1 MTRTTRWGRLV
12 AAARALVVVAI
23 GVLMFAGSR
32 DVALGPVYPAN
43 GAALREPPHQVSLT
57 FDAPVRPE
65 QIHIGVS
72 DGRGNLVPSGAPV
85 VDGTAINEP
94 VTIQADG
101 DYVLAYHV
109 VLADGRTFTGTNRFR
124 VSSSLAS
131 PAAPADATPADA
143 AQPAAGG
150 HDHFGSDPL
159 SVGLTVVAAGCVIAL
174 LVMLIHRPRPRRS

>member
-1 MTRTTRWGRLV
+1 MTRSTRWGRLV
-12 AAARALVVVAI
+12 AAAGALVVVAI
-23 GVLMFAGSR
+23 GVLMFAGSG
-32 DVALGPVYPAN
+32 DVALGPVYPAD

-72 DGRGNLVPSGAPV
+72 DGRGRLVPSGAPAV
-85 VDGTAINEP
+85 EGTAIKTP

-109 VLADGRTFTGTNRFR
+109 VLAGGRTFTGTNRFR

-131 PAAPADATPADA
+131 AAAPADA

-159 SVGLTVVAAGCVIAL
+159 SVGLTVVAAGSVIAL
-174 LVMLIHRPRPRRS
+174 LVMLIHRPQPRRS

>member
-1 MTRTTRWGRLV
+1 MNRTTRWGRL
-12 AAARALVVVAI
+12 AAAAGAVVVVAI
-23 GVLMFAGSR
+23 GVLMYAGSR
-32 DVALGPVYPAN
+32 GADLGPVYPAD

-57 FDAPVRPE
+57 FDEAVQPA

-72 DGRGNLVPSGAPV
+72 DGSGHLVPSGAPV
-85 VDGTAINEP
+85 VSGAKIDKP

-124 VSSSLAS
+124 VSSSIAS
-131 PAAPADATPADA
+131 PAAPADA

-159 SVGLTVVAAGCVIAL
+159 SVVLTVVAAGSVIAL
-174 LVMLIHRPRPRRS
+174 LVMLIHRPQPRRP

>member
-1 MTRTTRWGRLV
+1 MNRTTRWGKL
-12 AAARALVVVAI
+12 AAAAGAVVVVAI
-23 GVLMFAGSR
+23 GVLMYAGSR
-32 DVALGPVYPAN
+32 GADLGPVYPAD

-57 FDAPVRPE
+57 FDEAVQPA

-72 DGRGNLVPSGAPV
+72 DGGGHLVPSGAPV
-85 VDGTAINEP
+85 VAGAAINKP

-109 VLADGRTFTGTNRFR
+109 VLADGRAFTGTNRFR

-131 PAAPADATPADA
+131 PEAAPADA

-150 HDHFGSDPL
+150 HDHFGDDPL
-159 SVGLTVVAAGCVIAL
+159 SVVLTVVAAGSVIAL
-174 LVMLIHRPRPRRS
+174 LVMLVHRPQPRRP